1 MHYQIMPK
9 RAFADWIRRL
19 QQEQRVVGPVAVQGN
34 GSGPHRFQEIGDPDE
49 LVLEYSSSLLPPK
62 KYLIPQQEVLL
73 SYRLDGT
80 ELEAK
85 IELEPTIVFGVHTC
99 DLHAIKLF
107 DQIFSQGFADQHYQA
122 HRESTLLISVD
133 CYQPCSEN
141 AFCRDMGTA
150 TATDGF
156 DLHMIDLGEVYAFRI
171 GTSRGEALFKGFHQ
185 AFAALEADVARI
197 NERLQQKWEHF
208 SYRLDFEVHEL
219 APLLSASFDSSLWQ
233 ELGERCLAC
242 GMCTQVCP
250 TCYCFDVIDEVDLAL
265 EQGVR
270 IRRWDSCQIN
280 EFAQV
285 AGGHNFREKL
295 AARQRHRFMR
305 KGKYQM
311 DAHGM
316 VGCVGCGR
324 CAQACL
330 VEIKPVEV
338 LNELYRRAQGEGD
351 GRKEVRAYRNGN
363 RQPLSQEM
371 NE

>member
-1 MHYQIMPK
+1 MQYQIIPK
-9 RAFADWIRRL
+9 RAFPDWVRRL

-34 GSGPHRFQEIGDPDE
+34 GSGPYRFQAIDDPAE
-49 LVLEYSSSLLPPK
+49 LVLDYTTSLLPPK
-62 KYLIPQQEVLL
+62 KYLVPQQEVLL

-85 IELEPTIVFGVHTC
+85 IDPEPTIVFGIHTC

-107 DQIFSQGFADQHYQA
+107 DRIFSQGFADQHYHA
-122 HRESTLLISVD
+122 HRESTTLISVD
-133 CYQPCSEN
+133 CLQPCSED
-141 AFCRDMGTA
+141 AFCRDMGTV
-150 TATDGF
+150 TASEGF
-156 DLHMIDLGEVYAFRI
+156 DLHMIDLGEAYAFRI

-185 AFAALEADVARI
+185 AFRALEADVERI
-197 NERLQQKWEHF
+197 NLRLQQKWERF
-208 SYRLDFEVHEL
+208 SYRLDFEVHEM
-219 APLLSASFDSSLWQ
+219 APLLSASFNSALWE
-233 ELGERCLAC
+233 ELGGRCLAC

-250 TCYCFDVIDEVDLAL
+250 TCYCFDVLDEVDLVL
-265 EQGVR
+265 ERGVR
-270 IRRWDSCQIN
+270 VRRWDSCQIN

-285 AGGHNFREKL
+285 AGGHNFREQL

-311 DAHGM
+311 DAYGM

-338 LNELYRRAQGEGD
+338 LNELYRRAQVEDGSGKKISASVNGD
-351 GRKEVRAYRNGN
+351 
-363 RQPLSQEM
+363 RQPMSQERSR
-371 NE
+371 